1 MIFVKHRIGYRLS
14 AVLTGLLTCLCGSF
28 FLLTDN
34 ANDII
39 VFMNEYSF
47 S

>member
-1 MIFVKHRIGYRLS
+1 MIFVKRRIGYRLS
-14 AVLTGLLTCLCGSF
+14 AVLTGLLTCLRGS

-34 ANDII
+34 VNDII